1 MEAGESPLSRACA
14 WLSRGLTGAL
24 ELLHVDGST
33 PVGIDGIVH
42 FIDLAVARL
51 DLEVIAQHLPQ
62 FDALEGAVAAARAH
76 EGGREKK
83 RGREREREE
92 GRERERE
99 RERKRERAR
108 AAGSKD
114 WCMCERRTRGMR
126 HIEATRW
133 SQAHEAAHVVYA
145 H

>member
-1 MEAGESPLSRACA
+1 MEAGGSPLSRACA

-62 FDALEGAVAAARAH
+62 FDALEGTVAAARAH

-83 RGREREREE
+83 RGRERERK
-92 GRERERE
+92 GEREEE
-99 RERKRERAR
+99 RESAR
-108 AAGSKD
+108 S
-114 WCMCERRTRGMR
+114 RQQ
-126 HIEATRW
+126 
-133 SQAHEAAHVVYA
+133 SLVHV
-145 H
+145 